1 MKKLWLPCVFA
12 LLLSAPLLAQ
22 KPSAGKHYRASVQR
36 EDGRLVV
43 FDLELKDSAGH
54 WQGIIRNA
62 GEKIRIDDVKKSG
75 DSLWMEMPVFESKF
89 SAAFLPDG
97 RISGKWTKGTALA
110 AGFQDYPFLALPG
123 QPRFTTN
130 NEMPASNLSGRW
142 AVTLVRPNG
151 TGRPAVAEFKQN
163 GHRITG
169 TILTPNSDYRY
180 LEGVVNGD
188 SLYLSTFDGAHS
200 YLFLAKIAGDS
211 TLAGGHF
218 YAGFRGDE
226 PFTATRDE
234 QASVSLD
241 LSAVYL
247 KNGGDT
253 LNFKFPDLDGKMVSI
268 LDKRYANKVVVIQL
282 MGSWCP
288 NCMDETAFLSPW
300 YKANHNRGVEIIAL
314 AYENSTDFA
323 RSQKSLRKFQQRFSV
338 KYPMLIT
345 GVSVSDSL
353 RTEKTL
359 PQITAIK
366 AFPTSIFIDKK
377 GRVRN
382 ISTGFFGP
390 GTGEHYNEYIREFNR
405 RVDELL
411 KE

>member
-1 MKKLWLPCVFA
+1 
-12 LLLSAPLLAQ
+12 
-22 KPSAGKHYRASVQR
+22 
-36 EDGRLVV
+36 
-43 FDLELKDSAGH
+43 
-54 WQGIIRNA
+54 
-62 GEKIRIDDVKKSG
+62 
-75 DSLWMEMPVFESKF
+75 
-89 SAAFLPDG
+89 
-97 RISGKWTKGTALA
+97 
-110 AGFQDYPFLALPG
+110 
-123 QPRFTTN
+123 
-130 NEMPASNLSGRW
+130 
-142 AVTLVRPNG
+142 
-151 TGRPAVAEFKQN
+151 
-163 GHRITG
+163 
-169 TILTPNSDYRY
+169 
-180 LEGVVNGD
+180 
-188 SLYLSTFDGAHS
+188 
-200 YLFLAKIAGDS
+200 
-211 TLAGGHF
+211 
-218 YAGFRGDE
+218 
-226 PFTATRDE
+226 
-234 QASVSLD
+234 
-241 LSAVYL
+241 
-247 KNGGDT
+247 
-253 LNFKFPDLDGKMVSI
+253 
-268 LDKRYANKVVVIQL
+268 L

-338 KYPMLIT
+338 MYPMLIT

>member
-1 MKKLWLPCVFA
+1 
-12 LLLSAPLLAQ
+12 
-22 KPSAGKHYRASVQR
+22 
-36 EDGRLVV
+36 
-43 FDLELKDSAGH
+43 
-54 WQGIIRNA
+54 
-62 GEKIRIDDVKKSG
+62 
-75 DSLWMEMPVFESKF
+75 
-89 SAAFLPDG
+89 
-97 RISGKWTKGTALA
+97 
-110 AGFQDYPFLALPG
+110 
-123 QPRFTTN
+123 
-130 NEMPASNLSGRW
+130 
-142 AVTLVRPNG
+142 
-151 TGRPAVAEFKQN
+151 
-163 GHRITG
+163 
-169 TILTPNSDYRY
+169 
-180 LEGVVNGD
+180 VVNGD

-226 PFTATRDE
+226 PFTATRNE

-338 KYPMLIT
+338 MYPMLIT

-405 RVDELL
+405 RLDELL